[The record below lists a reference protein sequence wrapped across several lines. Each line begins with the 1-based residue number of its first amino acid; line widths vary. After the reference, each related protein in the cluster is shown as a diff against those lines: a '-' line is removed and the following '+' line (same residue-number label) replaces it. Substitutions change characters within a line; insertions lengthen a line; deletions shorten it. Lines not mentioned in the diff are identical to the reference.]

1 MSSLHHKARKVPL
14 VVEIWRV
21 VGPSGALFAFPFCF
35 FTEGK
40 NTQCNARYLS
50 PWDDLTLMANGP
62 VALQTML
69 NRLHAYAQRK
79 HLIINTAK
87 SE

>member
-1 MSSLHHKARKVPL
+1 MYDADEYISKDGEKNAQVHPN
-14 VVEIWRV
+14 
-21 VGPSGALFAFPFCF
+21 
-35 FTEGK
+35 TEGVQGAVTGTAEF
-40 NTQCNARYLS
+40 NVTHMLYV
-50 PWDDLTLMANGP
+50 DDLTLMANDL

-79 HLIINTAK
+79 HLVINTAK